1 MFVLF
6 LFGAIKQIDDRNH
19 FRVKKKKKKAVALLE
34 SIGEPSSD
42 HEGELMQR

>member
-19 FRVKKKKKKAVALLE
+19 FRVKKRKKKEKQLLCWKASE
-34 SIGEPSSD
+34 SPLVTRKGS
-42 HEGELMQR
+42 

>member
-19 FRVKKKKKKAVALLE
+19 FRVKKKKKAVALLE

>member
-19 FRVKKKKKKAVALLE
+19 FRVKRKKKEKQLLCWKASE
-34 SIGEPSSD
+34 SPLVTRKGS
-42 HEGELMQR
+42 